1 MSKLFFWAA
10 LAAILTPSLASAFGP
25 GNDQY
30 GFRKRHAAR
39 AAPWF
44 LYWPY
49 DNYWQ
54 TPAPTGYGYIPN
66 HPMTSGPY
74 MGQIGPA
81 AGFPRVMVNGPTGY
95 DY

>member
-1 MSKLFFWAA
+1 MRKFVLIASVIAV
-10 LAAILTPSLASAFGP
+10 LAPALASASGP
-25 GNDQY
+25 GTDQF

-49 DNYWQ
+49 ENYWQ
-54 TPAPTGYGYIPN
+54 TPAPTGYGYGAPG
-66 HPMTSGPY
+66 PMTYGPY
-74 MGQIGPA
+74 AGQIGPV
-81 AGFPRVMVNGPTGY
+81 AGFPRVMTNGPTGY